1 MERYSDIS
9 FADFC
14 SEFLYLLAKHAP
26 VKKRYIRANQ
36 KNVMA
41 SSNLRNKFLKL
52 KTEENRVAYAKQR
65 NYCLKLL
72 QQKRRQH
79 FENLNLSSITDN
91 KLFWKTVS
99 PLFTEKNGS
108 KNNKI
113 TLVEGGKVL
122 TDDTK
127 IAETFNSFFGN
138 IVNTLNIEKDE
149 SIFCD
154 TGNETDPLLC
164 AIKNIANILAF

>member
-1 MERYSDIS
+1 MERYSNVS
-9 FADFC
+9 FADFH
-14 SEFLYLLAKHAP
+14 SEFLYLFRSK
-26 VKKRYIRANQ
+26 
-36 KNVMA
+36 
-41 SSNLRNKFLKL
+41 LRNKFLKL
-52 KTEENRVAYAKQR
+52 KTEENRLAYAKQR

-72 QQKRRQH
+72 QQKKRQY

-122 TDDTK
+122 TDIQK
-127 IAETFNSFFGN
+127 
-138 IVNTLNIEKDE
+138 
-149 SIFCD
+149 
-154 TGNETDPLLC
+154 
-164 AIKNIANILAF
+164 